1 MDQLDRLFIE
11 LVEALREE
19 RPSALGEPLVISEL
33 HEALIPYR
41 RVRDPGG
48 FHSNGD
54 YETAL
59 SRLISGERGYLISEV
74 PEMQE
79 DVRAGLQ
86 ESFPDAR
93 RFLAYP
99 DVPVWLNPEE
109 IPPPGHIRYA
119 PPELQEAA
127 AQLARQTTGDSVGA
141 VASSNQVRATRTV
154 PLRKLHKKLHKVE
167 PTPEPHVEESRR
179 HESDDES
186 SGSAESERCPD
197 CTAVLPERSVNYCP
211 QCGRRLTRALCHTCG
226 EELEPAWQFCVECGT
241 PRGPRAVNSA

>member
-1 MDQLDRLFIE
+1 MDQLDRIFIE

-19 RPSALGEPLVISEL
+19 RPLALTEPLIVCEL
-33 HEALIPYR
+33 HETLIPYR

-59 SRLISGERGYLISEV
+59 SRLISGERGYLLSET

-79 DVRAGLQ
+79 DVRTGLK
-86 ESFPDAR
+86 ESFPDVR

-99 DVPVWLNPEE
+99 DVRVWLNSEE

-119 PPELQEAA
+119 PPALQEAA
-127 AQLARQTTGDSVGA
+127 AQVARQPAKDRAAAISNHGGA
-141 VASSNQVRATRTV
+141 ARTAPVRE
-154 PLRKLHKKLHKVE
+154 LHAVE
-167 PTPEPHVEESRR
+167 QAPEQHVEESD
-179 HESDDES
+179 HYESGIES
-186 SGSAESERCPD
+186 TGSTPRLETCPD
-197 CTAVLPERSVNYCP
+197 CGIVLPERPVNYCP
-211 QCGRRLTRALCHTCG
+211 QCGRRIARALCHTCG